1 MRTENT
7 KIEVNHA
14 IRFISQAWKIVKQE
28 SIINCWVYVGLL
40 NRIDEESFTQDE
52 NYEINNDIYNKCN
65 IDIDD
70 RLTLEEF
77 TSVDDISEIFE
88 LDSITEIIDSLTNN
102 NKDSDDTQEAGF
114 DPPPSSEK
122 EIQGFESLTAYFEC
136 YSKYSNDIHLL
147 NLLSK
152 RLDILCINN
161 KKQTT
166 LSFINNSK

>member
-1 MRTENT
+1 MH
-7 KIEVNHA
+7 V
-14 IRFISQAWKIVKQE
+14 S
-28 SIINCWVYVGLL
+28 LL
-40 NRIDEESFTQDE
+40 DRIDEESFTQDE

-70 RLTLEEF
+70 RLTLEEL

-88 LDSITEIIDSLTNN
+88 IDSITEIIDSLTNN

-122 EIQGFESLTAYFEC
+122 AIQWFESLTAYFEC
-136 YSKYSNDIHLL
+136 YSKDSNDIHLL

-161 KKQTT
+161 K
-166 LSFINNSK
+166 SKLLYLL

>member
-1 MRTENT
+1 MQLELIMKQIDENGRH

-14 IRFISQAWKIVKQE
+14 IRFISQTWKKVKQ
-28 SIINCWVYVGLL
+28 
-40 NRIDEESFTQDE
+40 
-52 NYEINNDIYNKCN
+52 INNDIYNKCN

-70 RLTLEEF
+70 RFTLEEF

-88 LDSITEIIDSLTNN
+88 IDSITEFTNN

-122 EIQGFESLTAYFEC
+122 AIQGFESLTAYFES
-136 YSKYSNDIHLL
+136 YSKDSNDIHLL